1 MYLRLRK
8 RRKPTDAP
16 NSDARKEND
25 ADRAPSS
32 GAEPAQPSPSDWV
45 EPDSAGAEPADGPDI
60 SSPKH
65 PNRGN
70 AHESSR
76 GSHR

>member
-8 RRKPTDAP
+8 RRKPTDPPTTTAEGETP
-16 NSDARKEND
+16 SAAAQPAE
-25 ADRAPSS
+25 PSS
-32 GAEPAQPSPSDWV
+32 SDWV
-45 EPDSAGAEPADGPDI
+45 ESDSSGEQPADGTDI
-60 SSPKH
+60 GTPKH

-70 AHESSR
+70 ARESSR